1 MYLTEQHI
9 ISKQH
14 SLYKEC
20 DRLCFLSKQLYNH
33 ILWTMKNEQE
43 ETGKMS
49 SAFTLYHK
57 IKSSEHFKTLPNDI
71 AKEVIFQARENW
83 DCFFKALKSW
93 KQNKQYFTSIP
104 EPPKFKKF
112 NGRNVLTIPIRCCRL
127 KKREI
132 HFNKHLTLKVKT
144 KVDNLVEVKIVPQ
157 SSCFIIC
164 ICYKKEEQEKVQSSK
179 AIAIDLGLNNLATI
193 VNNFDYKPII
203 ITGKPI
209 KSVNQF
215 YNKRLASLQSNL
227 QKNHKKRT
235 SNKTK
240 ILTLKR
246 NNKIR
251 YYLHHISRYIV
262 EYSRFNNISQ
272 ILIGYNKGWK
282 QDINIGSVNNQKF
295 TQIPYQTLINQI
307 KYKAEL
313 AGISVLTNEESYT
326 SKCSALDREPI
337 QKHESYL
344 GKRVKRGLFKSG
356 SGITINADVNGAAN
370 IGRKVFGD
378 DFILSDRGLV
388 VSPLKVNPLK
398 RT

>member
-33 ILWTMKNEQE
+33 ILWTMKNEHE

-57 IKSSEHFKTLPNDI
+57 IKSSEYFKSLPNDI
-71 AKEVIFQARENW
+71 AKEVIFQARESW

-93 KQNKQYFTSIP
+93 KQNKQYFNNIP
-104 EPPKFKKF
+104 EPPKFRKKD
-112 NGRNVLTIPIRCCRL
+112 GRNVLTIPIRCCRL
-127 KKREI
+127 KGNEV
-132 HFNKHLTLKVKT
+132 HFNKHLNLKITT

-157 SSCFIIC
+157 ASCYVIC
-164 ICYKKEEQEKVQSSK
+164 VCYKKEEQEKVQSSK
-179 AIAIDLGLNNLATI
+179 AISIDLGLNNLTTI
-193 VNNFDYKPII
+193 VNNFDSKPII

-209 KSVNQF
+209 KAINQY
-215 YNKRLASLQSNL
+215 YNKKLASLQSNL
-227 QKNHKKRT
+227 QKNHKKYS
-235 SNKTK
+235 SNKIKT
-240 ILTLKR
+240 LTLKR
-246 NNKIR
+246 NNKIKHS
-251 YYLHHISRYIV
+251 LHHVSKYIV
-262 EYSRFNNISQ
+262 EYARLNNVFQ
-272 ILIGYNKGWK
+272 IAIGYNKGWK
-282 QDINIGSVNNQKF
+282 NEINIGSKNNQKF
-295 TQIPYQTLINQI
+295 TQIPYLTLINQI

-326 SKCSALDREPI
+326 SKCSALDRESI

-356 SGITINADVNGAAN
+356 SGITINSDVNGAAN

-388 VSPLKVNPLK
+388 VSPLKVNPLQ

>member
-14 SLYKEC
+14 SLFKEC

-33 ILWTMKNEQE
+33 ILWTMKNEHE

-57 IKSSEHFKTLPNDI
+57 IKSSEHFKALPNDT

-83 DCFFKALKSW
+83 DSFFKALKSW
-93 KQNKQYFTSIP
+93 KQNKQYFTGMP
-104 EPPKFKKF
+104 KPPKFKKKD
-112 NGRNVLTIPIRCCRL
+112 GRNVITIPIRCCRL
-127 KKREI
+127 KKGNI
-132 HFNKHLTLKVKT
+132 HFNKHLNLKIKT
-144 KVDNLVEVKIVPQ
+144 NVDNLVEVKLVPQ
-157 SSCFIIC
+157 SSCYTIQV
-164 ICYKKEEQEKVQSSK
+164 CYKKQEQEKVQSEK
-179 AIAIDLGLNNLATI
+179 YIAIDLGLNNLTTI
-193 VNNFDYKPII
+193 TNNFDSKPVIV
-203 ITGKPI
+203 TGKPI

-227 QKNHKKRT
+227 QKNHKKYT
-235 SNKTK
+235 SNK
-240 ILTLKR
+240 INSLTHKR
-246 NNKIR
+246 NNKVR
-251 YYLHHISRYIV
+251 HYLHHVSRYIV
-262 EYSRFNNISQ
+262 EYSRLHNVSQ

-282 QDINIGSVNNQKF
+282 QDINIGKVNNQKF
-295 TQIPYQTLINQI
+295 TQIPYLTLVNQI

-337 QKHESYL
+337 QKQDSYL

-356 SGITINADVNGAAN
+356 SGIMINADVNGAAN

-388 VSPLKVNPLK
+388 VSPLKVNPLQ